1 VENLSLSYLF
11 TRIQKKS
18 QDNIIGSC
26 VVNLNLTGKTLFARM
41 VLVRSEKQKSQWLAL
56 LTTDLNLS
64 EEEIVTL
71 YGKCWDIEVFFKM
84 IKSFLKLAREFQ
96 VRSYDALVT
105 HTSIV
110 FIRYIMLA
118 VVARRNTD
126 PRTFGELFYAC
137 YDEIQDITL
146 MEALSL
152 LLELFK
158 STMKQVLVLSEEKVK
173 ELLIYF
179 VNSLPAWL
187 KGKVLLLNC
196 ES

>member
-1 VENLSLSYLF
+1 LLS
-11 TRIQKKS
+11 
-18 QDNIIGSC
+18 
-26 VVNLNLTGKTLFARM
+26 
-41 VLVRSEKQKSQWLAL
+41 
-56 LTTDLNLS
+56 
-64 EEEIVTL
+64 
-71 YGKCWDIEVFFKM
+71 
-84 IKSFLKLAREFQ
+84 
-96 VRSYDALVT
+96 

-118 VVARRNTD
+118 VIARRNAD
-126 PRTFGELFYAC
+126 PRTFGELFYTI
-137 YDEIQDITL
+137 YDEIQDMTL

-179 VNSLPAWL
+179 MNSLPVWL
-187 KGKVLLLNC
+187 REKVLLLNC